1 MNLTRTWYKKAPLW
15 VMYLLI
21 EKCMKRQLHEKQLGS
36 NYYSSNRS
44 HIHPHKLLNNLPRT
58 ADLVADEDSTCLVL
72 HRDTFEQ
79 LQHEEPD
86 VAIDIILALH
96 RDLARKVD
104 RANQQLSLL
113 EQR

>member
-1 MNLTRTWYKKAPLW
+1 METGLISAGLESSTRS
-15 VMYLLI
+15 
-21 EKCMKRQLHEKQLGS
+21 KRIRFATF
-36 NYYSSNRS
+36 SSGVC
-44 HIHPHKLLNNLPRT
+44 IGEIAFLNNLPRT

>member
-1 MNLTRTWYKKAPLW
+1 MQQR
-15 VMYLLI
+15 V
-21 EKCMKRQLHEKQLGS
+21 
-36 NYYSSNRS
+36 
-44 HIHPHKLLNNLPRT
+44 
-58 ADLVADEDSTCLVL
+58 
-72 HRDTFEQ
+72 TFKQ

-113 EQR
+113 KQR